1 MIIDK
6 IVEDIITY
14 KEDKPHIIIT
24 DDMIK
29 DLIEEYK
36 QEIIEEIKE
45 RVEEY
50 VSN

>member
-1 MIIDK
+1 MIDK

-14 KEDKPHIIIT
+14 KEDNPHVIIT
-24 DDMIK
+24 NEIIEN
-29 DLIEEYK
+29 LIEEYK

-45 RVEEY
+45 RVEQY

>member
-1 MIIDK
+1 MIDK

-14 KEDKPHIIIT
+14 KEDNPHVIIT
-24 DDMIK
+24 NEIIEN
-29 DLIEEYK
+29 LIEEYK

-45 RVEEY
+45 RIEQY